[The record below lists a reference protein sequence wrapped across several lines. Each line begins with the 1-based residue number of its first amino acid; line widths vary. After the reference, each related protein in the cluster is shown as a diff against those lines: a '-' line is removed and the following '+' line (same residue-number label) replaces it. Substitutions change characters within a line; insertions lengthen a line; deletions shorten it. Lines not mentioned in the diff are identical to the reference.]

1 MGTRCRCVVPR
12 KCPVISGDNYNG
24 AMAYSLFSRLGAQ
37 DGQRKL
43 ISPVIWPIEYLAFTG
58 RRYLRCRLMRLV

>member
-43 ISPVIWPIEYLAFTG
+43 ARAIE
-58 RRYLRCRLMRLV
+58 V